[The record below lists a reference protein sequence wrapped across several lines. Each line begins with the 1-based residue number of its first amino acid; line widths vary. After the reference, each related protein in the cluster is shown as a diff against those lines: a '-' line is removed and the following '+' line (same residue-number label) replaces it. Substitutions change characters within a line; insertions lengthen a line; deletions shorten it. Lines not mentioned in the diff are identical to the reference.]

1 MSAEPLLTLSSAL
14 SEGGIDPYRFPGS
27 FDVDSY
33 PAVTPL
39 DDDDLLPPPDP
50 KRRLPLPLAAHDKRR
65 LELHVALTTAGV
77 APLPGDLEAIT
88 ILCGL
93 DDGTVETV
101 LRWITTARPRSSSA
115 C

>member
-1 MSAEPLLTLSSAL
+1 MSVEPLLTLSSAL
-14 SEGGIDPYRFPGS
+14 SEGGIDPYRFPGTRDADR
-27 FDVDSY
+27 FR
-33 PAVTPL
+33 AVAPMG
-39 DDDDLLPPPDP
+39 DDDLLPPPDP
-50 KRRLPLPLAAHDKRR
+50 KRRLPIPLAAHDKRR

-77 APLPGDLEAIT
+77 APLPGDLDAIK

-101 LRWITTARPRSSSA
+101 LRWITSARPRSAQA